1 MSSNAQVRRR
11 AVQAA
16 RGESPF
22 DLLLIDAQIVDMAT
36 GEIRPADVGI
46 VGEMIASVHPRGSR
60 EDAHEVRSLAGGYLS
75 PGLMDTHVHL
85 ESSHLPPERYA
96 EIVLTQGTTAVFW
109 DPHEL
114 ANVLGVAGV
123 RYAVDASRHLPLQV
137 MVAAPSSVPSTP
149 GLEMSGADFAGEEM
163 ETMLGW
169 PEVRGVAGVRYA
181 VDASRHLPLQ
191 VMVAA
196 PSSVPSTPGLEMS
209 GADFA
214 GEEMETMLG
223 WPEVRGVAEV
233 MDMHGVLHGSER
245 MQEIVQA
252 GLNSGKL
259 IEGHARG
266 LSGADLQAYLAA
278 GVTSDHELTSA
289 DDALEKLRAGLT
301 IEIRGSHPYL
311 LPDIVAALKTL
322 PHLSSQI
329 TVCTD
334 DVPPDI
340 LLEKGGIIALLN
352 LLIEHGLPAV
362 DALRFATLNAAIR
375 LQRHDLGLIAAGRRA
390 DLVVFDSLEKL
401 VAREV
406 YVGGKLLARA
416 GNLLTPIA
424 PAAGVTPPRDTLQI
438 APLRADDFILR
449 VQGIRHGIARLRHI
463 RGARFTQW
471 GEVEVQVRDGK
482 VQLPAGFSLIWV
494 KHRHGRHQA
503 TPQIAL
509 LEGWG
514 ELHGAIATSYSH
526 DSHNLVVLGRDA
538 NDMALAANQLI
549 ASGGGMALAQ
559 QGEILAHVAMPIAGM
574 LSDLPAAE
582 LARQFRELRDLSS
595 QVADWEPPYRVFKAI
610 EGTCLACNAGPHL
623 TDLGLTDGGSRQIV
637 DPLIACREIPEPT
650 DHNNNPQGA

>member
-1 MSSNAQVRRR
+1 MSSSAETRRH

-22 DLLLIDAQIVDMAT
+22 DLLLTDAQIVDMAT
-36 GEIRPADVGI
+36 GEIREADVGI
-46 VGEMIASVHPRGSR
+46 VGETIASVHPRGSR
-60 EDAHEVRSLAGGYLS
+60 SDAHERRSLAGYFLS

-96 EIVLTQGTTAVFW
+96 EIVLAQGTTAVFW

-114 ANVLGVAGV
+114 ANVLGVEGV
-123 RYAVDASRHLPLQV
+123 RYAVAASRHLPLQV

-149 GLEMSGADFAGEEM
+149 GLEMSGADFAGAEM
-163 ETMLGW
+163 ETMLAW
-169 PEVRGVAGVRYA
+169 PEVC
-181 VDASRHLPLQ
+181 
-191 VMVAA
+191 
-196 PSSVPSTPGLEMS
+196 
-209 GADFA
+209 
-214 GEEMETMLG
+214 
-223 WPEVRGVAEV
+223 GVAEV

-245 MQEIVQA
+245 MQEIIQA

-266 LSGADLQAYLAA
+266 LRGADLQAYLAA

-311 LPDIVAALKTL
+311 LPDIVNALKTL

-334 DVPPDI
+334 DVPPDM

-352 LLIEHGLPAV
+352 LLIEHGLPTTDV
-362 DALRFATLNAAIR
+362 LRFATLNAAIR
-375 LQRHDLGLIAAGRRA
+375 LQRNDLGLIAAGRRA

-401 VAREV
+401 DAREV
-406 YVGGKLLARA
+406 YVAGKLIAREGA
-416 GNLLTPIA
+416 LLESIP
-424 PAAGVTPPRDTLQI
+424 PAAGITPPRDTLQMP
-438 APLRADDFILR
+438 ALSPDDFILR
-449 VQGIRHGIARLRHI
+449 IGAIRHGVARLRHI

-471 GEVEVQVRDGK
+471 GEVEVQVRDGR
-482 VQLPAGFSLIWV
+482 VQIPDGFSLIWV

-514 ELHGAIATSYSH
+514 ELRGAIATSYSH

-538 NDMALAANQLI
+538 DEMALAANRLI
-549 ASGGGMALAQ
+549 ASGGGMALSQ
-559 QGEILAHVAMPIAGM
+559 QGKILAHVAMPIAGM
-574 LSDLPAAE
+574 LSDLPAPE
-582 LARQFRELRDLSS
+582 LARQFRQLRDLSAE
-595 QVADWEPPYRVFKAI
+595 VADWEPPYRVFKAI

-623 TDLGLTDGGSRQIV
+623 TDLGLTDGSTRQIV
-637 DPLIACREIPEPT
+637 EPLIDCREIPEHT
-650 DHNNNPQGA
+650 EHNNNHQGA

>member
-1 MSSNAQVRRR
+1 MSSDAENRRR

-22 DLLLIDAQIVDMAT
+22 DLLITDANIVDMVT
-36 GEIRPADVGI
+36 GEIREADVGI
-46 VGEMIASVHPRGSR
+46 VGDMIASVHPRGSR
-60 EDAHEVRSLAGGYLS
+60 DDALERHSLPDVYLS

-96 EIVLTQGTTAVFW
+96 EIVLAQGTTAVFW

-123 RYAVDASRHLPLQV
+123 RYAVEASRHLPLQV

-149 GLEMSGADFAGEEM
+149 GLEMSGADFAGAEM
-163 ETMLGW
+163 ETML
-169 PEVRGVAGVRYA
+169 
-181 VDASRHLPLQ
+181 S
-191 VMVAA
+191 
-196 PSSVPSTPGLEMS
+196 
-209 GADFA
+209 
-214 GEEMETMLG
+214 

-233 MDMHGVLHGSER
+233 MDMHGVLHASCR
-245 MQEIVQA
+245 MQEIMQA

-266 LSGADLQAYLAA
+266 LSGAALQAYLAA

-301 IEIRGSHPYL
+301 LEIRGSHPYL
-311 LPDIVAALKTL
+311 LADIVKALKTL

-334 DVPPDI
+334 DVPPDM

-352 LLIEHGLPAV
+352 LLIAHGLPAT

-390 DLVVFDSLEKL
+390 DLVVFRSLEKL
-401 VAREV
+401 EACAV
-406 YVGGKLLARA
+406 YVAGKQIARDGKLLH
-416 GNLLTPIA
+416 PIA
-424 PAAGVTPPRDTLQI
+424 AAQGVTPPRDTLRL
-438 APLRADDFILR
+438 APLSADDFMLR
-449 VQGIRHGIARLRHI
+449 VGNIQHGTARLRHI

-471 GEVEVQVRDGK
+471 GEVDVQIRDGH
-482 VQLPAGFSLIWV
+482 VQLPDGFSLIWV
-494 KHRHGRHQA
+494 KHRHGRHEA
-503 TPQIAL
+503 KPQIAL

-514 ELHGAIATSYSH
+514 ELRGAIATSYSH
-526 DSHNLVVLGRDA
+526 DSHNLVVLGRRA
-538 NDMALAANQLI
+538 EDMAKAANQLI

-559 QGEILAHVAMPIAGM
+559 NGDILAHVAMPIAGM
-574 LSDLPAAE
+574 LSDQPAAE
-582 LARQFRELRDLSS
+582 LAAAFRHLRDLSAE
-595 QVADWEPPYRVFKAI
+595 VADWEPPYRVFKAI

-623 TDLGLTDGGSRQIV
+623 TDLGLTDGTTRQIV
-637 DPLIACREIPEPT
+637 DPVLDSREIPQT
-650 DHNNNPQGA
+650 TSQQ

>member
-1 MSSNAQVRRR
+1 MSSSAENRRR

-16 RGESPF
+16 RGELPF
-22 DLLLIDAQIVDMAT
+22 DLLLTGGQIVDMVT
-36 GEIRPADVGI
+36 GEIRAADVGI

-60 EDAHEVRSLAGGYLS
+60 SDAAESHDLRGAYLS

-96 EIVLTQGTTAVFW
+96 EIVLAQGTTAVFW

-114 ANVLGVAGV
+114 ANVLGVEGV
-123 RYAVDASRHLPLQV
+123 RYAVAASRNLPLEV

-163 ETMLGW
+163 TTML
-169 PEVRGVAGVRYA
+169 A
-181 VDASRHLPLQ
+181 
-191 VMVAA
+191 
-196 PSSVPSTPGLEMS
+196 
-209 GADFA
+209 
-214 GEEMETMLG
+214 

-233 MDMHGVLHGSER
+233 MDMHGVLHASER

-266 LSGADLQAYLAA
+266 LNGADLQAYLAA

-289 DDALEKLRAGLT
+289 EDALEKLRAGLT
-301 IEIRGSHPYL
+301 LQIRGSHPYL
-311 LPDIVAALKTL
+311 LEDIVKALKTL

-334 DVPPDI
+334 DVPPDM

-352 LLIEHGLPAV
+352 LLIGHGLPAT

-375 LQRHDLGLIAAGRRA
+375 LQRNDLGLIAAGRRA
-390 DLVVFDSLEKL
+390 DLVVFPALDKL
-401 VAREV
+401 QAREV
-406 YVGGKLLARA
+406 YVAGKLIARD
-416 GNLLTPIA
+416 GQLRHPI
-424 PAAGVTPPRDTLQI
+424 PAATDVTPPRDTLQL
-438 APLRADDFILR
+438 APLSADDFILK
-449 VQGIRHGIARLRHI
+449 VGGIRHGVARLRHI

-471 GEVEVQVRDGK
+471 GEVEVQIRDGS
-482 VQLPAGFSLIWV
+482 VQLPDGFSLIWV

-503 TPQIAL
+503 MPQIAL

-514 ELHGAIATSYSH
+514 ELRGAIATSYSH

-538 NDMALAANQLI
+538 EEMARAANRLI

-559 QGEILAHVAMPIAGM
+559 RGEILAHVAMPIAGM

-582 LARQFRELRDLSS
+582 LARQFRELRDLSAEI
-595 QVADWEPPYRVFKAI
+595 ADWEPPYRVFKAI

-623 TDLGLTDGGSRQIV
+623 TDLGLTDGTTRRIV
-637 DPLIACREIPEPT
+637 DPLIACRETPEHT
-650 DHNNNPQGA
+650 NNNNHHGA

>member
-1 MSSNAQVRRR
+1 MSSSAENRRR
-11 AVQAA
+11 AVLAA
-16 RGESPF
+16 RGEVPF
-22 DLLLIDAQIVDMAT
+22 DLLLTGAQIVDMVT
-36 GEIRPADVGI
+36 GELRAADVGI

-60 EDAHEVRSLAGGYLS
+60 SDARQQHALDGAYLS

-96 EIVLTQGTTAVFW
+96 EIVLAQGTTAVFW

-114 ANVLGVAGV
+114 ANVLGVEGV
-123 RYAVDASRHLPLQV
+123 RYAVAASRNLPLQV

-149 GLEMSGADFAGEEM
+149 GLEMSGADFAGAEM
-163 ETMLGW
+163 ATML
-169 PEVRGVAGVRYA
+169 A
-181 VDASRHLPLQ
+181 
-191 VMVAA
+191 
-196 PSSVPSTPGLEMS
+196 
-209 GADFA
+209 
-214 GEEMETMLG
+214 

-252 GLNSGKL
+252 GLESGKL

-266 LSGADLQAYLAA
+266 LNGADLQAYLAA

-301 IEIRGSHPYL
+301 LEIRGSHPYL
-311 LPDIVAALKTL
+311 LPDIVKALKTL

-334 DVPPDI
+334 DVPPDM

-352 LLIEHGLPAV
+352 QLIEHGLPAA

-375 LQRHDLGLIAAGRRA
+375 LQRNDAGLIAAGRRA

-401 VAREV
+401 QARRV
-406 YVGGKLLARA
+406 YVAGQLIARDGALLQ
-416 GNLLTPIA
+416 PIIA
-424 PAAGVTPPRDTLQI
+424 AAGVTPPRNTLRLT
-438 APLRADDFILR
+438 PLGADDFVLR
-449 VQGIRHGIARLRHI
+449 VEGIRHGVARLRHI

-482 VQLPAGFSLIWV
+482 VLLPDGFSLIWV

-514 ELHGAIATSYSH
+514 ELRGAIATSYSH
-526 DSHNLVVLGRDA
+526 DSHNLVVLGRNPDE
-538 NDMALAANQLI
+538 MALAANRLI
-549 ASGGGMALAQ
+549 ASGGGMALSR
-559 QGEILAHVAMPIAGM
+559 QGAILAHVAMPIAGM
-574 LSDLPAAE
+574 LSDLPAVE
-582 LARQFRELRDLSS
+582 LARQFRQLRDLSAEI
-595 QVADWEPPYRVFKAI
+595 ADWEPPYRVFKAI

-623 TDLGLTDGGSRQIV
+623 TDLGLTDGTTRQIV
-637 DPLIACREIPEPT
+637 EPLIDCRETPEPT
-650 DHNNNPQGA
+650 HHNNQHRGA